1 VGGDVE
7 GEFFCRICHG
17 DGAAADFIHPCAC
30 SGSMRHVHAAC
41 LSRWRSI
48 STNAAAR
55 TQCEQCH
62 SRYNITQAWWV
73 RILLAHS
80 FIFAA
85 DIVALL
91 LAVAAIGVVLAPCAD
106 YFLFLLLL
114 SPDAQHKWL
123 VAGVFG
129 LGAVSFCH
137 LVYTRFSWMIF
148 RGGVLHINW
157 HSLVMTV
164 MPLLALQDMTVRV
177 LVALGIVHAVTHGY
191 TESRGVAMRFCSA
204 HGERILD
211 V

>member
-1 VGGDVE
+1 
-7 GEFFCRICHG
+7 
-17 DGAAADFIHPCAC
+17 
-30 SGSMRHVHAAC
+30 MRHVHAAC